1 MNSVHLIGRLATD
14 VDLKEIEGGSKVSSF
29 ILAVDRNAEE
39 ADFFRIKAWNSQ
51 AEAAGDHLGKG
62 RRIAVEGS
70 LRQDVYEKDGEERK
84 AVSVVANCGVAQRSD
99 RVLLSDQIALPV
111 PLATSRICGFSR
123 HRAQPCPHSNPA
135 PRNNYPSTVC
145 V

>member
-1 MNSVHLIGRLATD
+1 MSCEFAPRGYLSVGRSANSA
-14 VDLKEIEGGSKVSSF
+14 
-29 ILAVDRNAEE
+29 E

-84 AVSVVANCGVAQRSD
+84 AVSVVAKR
-99 RVLLSDQIALPV
+99 LEYL
-111 PLATSRICGFSR
+111 
-123 HRAQPCPHSNPA
+123 
-135 PRNNYPSTVC
+135 
-145 V
+145 